1 MSGFVCVA
9 RRCAKK
15 SASGFSEALFL
26 GMGWEVILGVSFL
39 VPCSDDKI
47 LYGFVLTMV
56 EK

>member
-1 MSGFVCVA
+1 M
-9 RRCAKK
+9 RCAPLRKEK
-15 SASGFSEALFL
+15 RLRVFGGAFPWD
-26 GMGWEVILGVSFL
+26 GMGGNIGGVSFL

>member
-9 RRCAKK
+9 RRCVKK

>member
-15 SASGFSEALFL
+15 SASENPEALFL